1 MKDTYLRQRTS
12 GLYAHLTNRRK
23 GYKIFHFLLFTFCSL
38 TSFSQTEENGIT
50 VRINHKLLEFSK
62 IDDFELT
69 QGSLSDF
76 LSAEGKE
83 LLNDSKFSTLSA
95 LKFTKVFG
103 NLRTSDSISI
113 SRTGDTVYIPPFW
126 ATFNVKPNTAAG
138 YSKTIDYL
146 KSCYPLVIY
155 AHPNYQGEFLSVP
168 DDTLFSLQQSLY
180 STTYPDGHINVPG
193 AWDKETGKKF
203 IKVGVFDS
211 GIDTTHADLKT
222 QVLTGRGYNFDFNT
236 ELSSWGTDVRGLHGH
251 GTPVAGIIGAKRNN
265 TTGVAGIAGGD
276 GSDTTGVSL
285 IDFRTTPSFNG
296 EVISRAVVDAARSVG
311 TYYDWS
317 LADPQPYSQEYY
329 WSHAAGFGIHI
340 GNHSYKIIV
349 ANPDQADTLGSGK
362 DLSDSTEVT
371 DGPDE
376 DPTPENCHLCREAFL
391 FSLQNGVINVASSGN
406 GNFPTTPQNGIYAD
420 DFTFPQNYD
429 DTWIINVGGT
439 GTDGE
444 WFDGT
449 NGHGS
454 ETNFFA
460 QASPKMDVA
469 APWTNAINYT
479 TASVSAYDSIHSY
492 STFAGTSASAPHVTG
507 IAALLLSKYNQNCY
521 STSNLDPADVEYILE
536 HSARDTASYDHQ
548 TGYGLVNAEAALQ
561 MIDFPEYQIVHPE
574 LDPVSTVV
582 TAVDTITLFLNE
594 PFNELSNGPLGG
606 EFPLVLERYY
616 DVVRHEYEVTYN
628 FSDYLLPSTQI
639 LDYWSRPSVTNS
651 LGFLNDTSY
660 VPDPDS
666 GGILFIEDT
675 FKLEPR
681 AEIVTFASGNLTL
694 KGYYYHFIRR
704 HFNQNDPASPT
715 FSENFWYPIN
725 PSTTQPKMAYSIYLR
740 DSLAPF
746 YFDSCYAVTPLFD
759 SLLTINTSD
768 FESLI
773 SIFPNPGN
781 QVTVSVNSP
790 IHSIAICELNGKP
803 VQYVESDQDKKTFVK
818 TFDCSNL
825 ASGVYIIAVTRK
837 DGLIVTKKWIKL

>member
-1 MKDTYLRQRTS
+1 MAS
-12 GLYAHLTNRRK
+12 NLTKHSIRSC
-23 GYKIFHFLLFTFCSL
+23 GFAILTLLLITFCSL
-38 TSFSQTEENGIT
+38 TGFSQLENNGIT
-50 VRINHKLLEFSK
+50 VRINHKLLEFSQ

-69 QGSLSDF
+69 DGSLSDF

-83 LLNDSKFSTLSA
+83 VLNDPKFSTLSTM
-95 LKFTKVFG
+95 KFTKVFG

-126 ATFNVKPNTAAG
+126 ATFNVKPNATAG

-193 AWDKETGKKF
+193 AWDIETGKKF

-211 GIDTTHADLKT
+211 GIDTTHIDLKT
-222 QVLTGRGYNFDFNT
+222 QVLTGRGYNQDPVSG
-236 ELSSWGTDVRGLHGH
+236 LSFWGIDSRGLHGH

-276 GSDTTGVSL
+276 GSDTSGVSL
-285 IDFRTTPSFNG
+285 IDFRLTPVFSG
-296 EVISRAVVDAARSVG
+296 ETASRAVVDAARSVG

-317 LADPQPYSQEYY
+317 EASPVTNEEYY

-340 GNHSYKIIV
+340 GNHSYHIIV
-349 ANPDQADTLGSGK
+349 ANPDQIDTLGSGK

-371 DGPDE
+371 DGPG
-376 DPTPENCHLCREAFL
+376 DPTPEVCHLCREAFL

-420 DFTFPQNYD
+420 DFNFPQNYD

-439 GTDGE
+439 GTNGE
-444 WFDGT
+444 WFDGD
-449 NGHGS
+449 NGLGAES
-454 ETNFFA
+454 NYFA

-492 STFAGTSASAPHVTG
+492 STFAGTSASAPYVTG

-521 STSNLDPADVEYILE
+521 STSNLDPTDVEYILE
-536 HSARDTASYDHQ
+536 HSARDVSATGYDHQ

-574 LDPVSTVV
+574 LDPISIIETD
-582 TAVDTITLFLNE
+582 ADTITLFLNE
-594 PFNELSNGPLGG
+594 PFYADTKGPLGSS
-606 EFPLVLERYY
+606 FPLFLETFY
-616 DVVRHEYEVTYN
+616 DVVRHEFEVTYD

-639 LDYWSRPSVTNS
+639 LDYWSRPSSTNS

-660 VPDPDS
+660 VTDNS
-666 GGILFIEDT
+666 SNILFLIDT
-675 FKLEPR
+675 FKLEPQ
-681 AEIVTFASGNLTL
+681 ANIVNFGSGAVTL
-694 KGYYYHFIRR
+694 KGYYYHFIGQ
-704 HFNQNDPASPT
+704 HDPSTDPNSAIIT
-715 FSENFWYPIN
+715 IDYWYPLN
-725 PSTTQPKMAYSIYLR
+725 PNLIDPKMPYSIYLK

-746 YFDSCYAVTPLFD
+746 YYLPCDSLNLPYD
-759 SLLTINTSD
+759 SLLIVDETNFFGEIT
-768 FESLI
+768 LY
-773 SIFPNPGN
+773 PNPGS
-781 QVTVSVNSP
+781 QLTVSVNNP
-790 IHSIAICELNGKP
+790 AHSIIMYSLDGTP
-803 VQYVESDQDKKTFVK
+803 VRQGEFEQGKKTFVK
-818 TFDCSNL
+818 TFDCTNL
-825 ASGVYIIAVTRK
+825 ASGIYIVAVTRK
-837 DGLIVTKKWIKL
+837 DGMIVTKKWIKL